1 MSFDQAN
8 TQAINA
14 DTTNANITNE
24 ETTMTETTV
33 TETVTETQAK
43 ATKPI
48 TTAKYARHLL
58 TLQEARVKRLEDE
71 LAEARVRVNELDEL
85 AATLPETATTTAANV
100 KRYAVFEGVS
110 FRFGRA
116 EKARTLEG
124 SIVAVKI
131 EDGKAVQ
138 YRVAVGEGFDQ
149 KLFTVFPGQI
159 IPSANEA
166 SNEAPTESANEAAI

>member
-14 DTTNANITNE
+14 NITNE
-24 ETTMTETTV
+24 ETTVTTAVET
-33 TETVTETQAK
+33 K

-58 TLQEARVKRLEDE
+58 ALQEARVKRLEDE
-71 LAEARVRVNELDEL
+71 LLDARLRVAELDDL
-85 AATLPETATTTAANV
+85 AATLPETAPTAAASV
-100 KRYAVFEGVS
+100 KQYAVGEGVS

-124 SIVAVKI
+124 VIVAVKT
-131 EDGKAVQ
+131 EDDKAAQ

-149 KLFTVFPGQI
+149 ELFTVFPGQI
-159 IPSANEA
+159 IASAKEDEA
-166 SNEAPTESANEAAI
+166 ANEAAI

>member
-14 DTTNANITNE
+14 NTTNE
-24 ETTMTETTV
+24 ETTV
-33 TETVTETQAK
+33 TETINAK
-43 ATKPI
+43 AAKPI

-58 TLQEARVKRLEDE
+58 ALQEARVKRLEDE
-71 LAEARVRVNELDEL
+71 LVDARARVAELDEL
-85 AATLPETATTTAANV
+85 AATLPETAPTTAGNV
-100 KRYAVFEGVS
+100 KQYAVGEGVS

-124 SIVAVKI
+124 VIVAVKT
-131 EDGKAVQ
+131 EDDKAAQ

-149 KLFTVFPGQI
+149 ELFTVFPGQI
-159 IPSANEA
+159 IASAKEDEA
-166 SNEAPTESANEAAI
+166 ANEAAI

>member
-14 DTTNANITNE
+14 DTNTNTTNE
-24 ETTMTETTV
+24 ETTMTATV
-33 TETVTETQAK
+33 TETTNAK

-58 TLQEARVKRLEDE
+58 ALQEARIKRLEDE
-71 LAEARVRVNELDEL
+71 LLDARSRVEELDYL
-85 AATLPETATTTAANV
+85 AATLPETAPTTAANV
-100 KRYAVFEGVS
+100 KQYAVGEGVS

-124 SIVAVKI
+124 VIVAVKT
-131 EDGKAVQ
+131 EDDKASQ

-149 KLFTVFPGQI
+149 ELFTVFPGQI
-159 IPSANEA
+159 I
-166 SNEAPTESANEAAI
+166 APAKEDESTNEAAI

>member
-14 DTTNANITNE
+14 NTTNE
-24 ETTMTETTV
+24 ENTV
-33 TETVTETQAK
+33 TETVTTAVETK

-58 TLQEARVKRLEDE
+58 ALQEARVKRLEDE
-71 LAEARVRVNELDEL
+71 LLDARLRVAELDDL
-85 AATLPETATTTAANV
+85 AATLPESAPTTAANV
-100 KRYAVFEGVS
+100 KQYAVGEGVT
-110 FRFGRA
+110 FRYGRA

-124 SIVAVKI
+124 SIVAVKT
-131 EDGKAVQ
+131 EDGKAAQ

-149 KLFTVFPGQI
+149 ELFTVFPGQI
-159 IPSANEA
+159 IASAKEDEAPGEA
-166 SNEAPTESANEAAI
+166 STEAAI

>member
-14 DTTNANITNE
+14 NTTNE
-24 ETTMTETTV
+24 ETTV
-33 TETVTETQAK
+33 TETVTDTQAK

-58 TLQEARVKRLEDE
+58 ALQEARVKRLEDE
-71 LAEARVRVNELDEL
+71 LLEARLRVAALDDL
-85 AATLPETATTTAANV
+85 AATLPESAPTTAANV
-100 KRYAVFEGVS
+100 KQYTLGEGVS

-116 EKARTLEG
+116 DKARTLDG
-124 SIVAVKI
+124 VIVAVKT
-131 EDGKAVQ
+131 EDDKAAQ

-149 KLFTVFPGQI
+149 ELFTIFPGQI
-159 IPSANEA
+159 I
-166 SNEAPTESANEAAI
+166 APAKEDEAAI

>member
-14 DTTNANITNE
+14 NTTNE
-24 ETTMTETTV
+24 ETTMTETPV
-33 TETVTETQAK
+33 TTAVETK

-58 TLQEARVKRLEDE
+58 ALQEARVKRLEDE
-71 LAEARVRVNELDEL
+71 LLDARLRVAELDDL
-85 AATLPETATTTAANV
+85 AATLPETAPTTAASV
-100 KRYAVFEGVS
+100 KQYAVGEGVS

-124 SIVAVKI
+124 VIVAVKT
-131 EDGKAVQ
+131 EDDKAAQ
-138 YRVAVGEGFDQ
+138 YRVAVGEGFEQ
-149 KLFTVFPGQI
+149 ELFTVFPGQI
-159 IPSANEA
+159 I
-166 SNEAPTESANEAAI
+166 APAKEDESANEAAI

>member
-14 DTTNANITNE
+14 NTTNE
-24 ETTMTETTV
+24 ETTVTTAVET
-33 TETVTETQAK
+33 K

-58 TLQEARVKRLEDE
+58 ALQEARVKRLEDE
-71 LAEARVRVNELDEL
+71 LLDARLRVAELDDL
-85 AATLPETATTTAANV
+85 AATLPESAPTTAANV
-100 KRYAVFEGVS
+100 KQYAVGEGVS

-124 SIVAVKI
+124 VIVAVKT
-131 EDGKAVQ
+131 EDDKAAQ

-149 KLFTVFPGQI
+149 ELFTVFPGQI
-159 IPSANEA
+159 IASAKEDEA
-166 SNEAPTESANEAAI
+166 NTEAAI

>member
-8 TQAINA
+8 TQAN
-14 DTTNANITNE
+14 TNTTNE
-24 ETTMTETTV
+24 ETTVTTAVET
-33 TETVTETQAK
+33 K

-58 TLQEARVKRLEDE
+58 ALQEARVKRLEDE
-71 LAEARVRVNELDEL
+71 LLDARLRVAELDDL
-85 AATLPETATTTAANV
+85 AATLPETAPTAAASV
-100 KRYAVFEGVS
+100 KQYAVGEGVS

-124 SIVAVKI
+124 VIVAVKT
-131 EDGKAVQ
+131 EDDKAAQ

-149 KLFTVFPGQI
+149 ELFTVFPGQI
-159 IPSANEA
+159 IASAKEDEA
-166 SNEAPTESANEAAI
+166 ANEAAI

>member
-8 TQAINA
+8 TQAIH
-14 DTTNANITNE
+14 ANTTNE
-24 ETTMTETTV
+24 ETPVTTTV
-33 TETVTETQAK
+33 ETK

-58 TLQEARVKRLEDE
+58 TLQEARIKRLEDE
-71 LAEARVRVNELDEL
+71 LLEARGRVSELDYL
-85 AATLPETATTTAANV
+85 AATLPETAPTTSGNV
-100 KRYAVFEGVS
+100 KQYTLGEGVS

-124 SIVAVKI
+124 VVVAVKT
-131 EDGKAVQ
+131 EDDKASQ

-149 KLFTVFPGQI
+149 ELFTIFPGQI
-159 IPSANEA
+159 IASAKEDEA
-166 SNEAPTESANEAAI
+166 SNEAANEAAI

>member
-14 DTTNANITNE
+14 NTTNE
-24 ETTMTETTV
+24 ETTVTTPVTTAVET
-33 TETVTETQAK
+33 K

-58 TLQEARVKRLEDE
+58 ALQEARIKRLEDE
-71 LAEARVRVNELDEL
+71 LLDARSRVEELDYL
-85 AATLPETATTTAANV
+85 AATLPETAPTTAANV
-100 KRYAVFEGVS
+100 KQYAVGEGVS

-124 SIVAVKI
+124 VIVAVKT
-131 EDGKAVQ
+131 EDDKASQ

-149 KLFTVFPGQI
+149 ELFTVFPGQI
-159 IPSANEA
+159 I
-166 SNEAPTESANEAAI
+166 APAKEDESANEAAI

>member
-14 DTTNANITNE
+14 DTTNTTNTNE
-24 ETTMTETTV
+24 ETTV
-33 TETVTETQAK
+33 TETVTDTQAK

-58 TLQEARVKRLEDE
+58 ALQEARVKRLEDE

-85 AATLPETATTTAANV
+85 AATLPETAPTTSGNV
-100 KRYAVFEGVS
+100 KQYAVGEGVS

-116 EKARTLEG
+116 EKARTLDG
-124 SIVAVKI
+124 VIVAVKT
-131 EDGKAVQ
+131 EDDKASQ

-149 KLFTVFPGQI
+149 ELFTVFPGQI
-159 IPSANEA
+159 IASAKEDEA
-166 SNEAPTESANEAAI
+166 STEAAI

>member
-14 DTTNANITNE
+14 DTNTTDTTNE
-24 ETTMTETTV
+24 ETTM

-43 ATKPI
+43 ATKAI

-58 TLQEARVKRLEDE
+58 ALQQARVKRLEEE
-71 LAEARVRVNELDEL
+71 LTDARARVDELDEL
-85 AATLPETATTTAANV
+85 AATLPESAPTTAANV
-100 KRYAVFEGVS
+100 KQYAVGEGVS

-124 SIVAVKI
+124 SIVAVKT
-131 EDGKAVQ
+131 EDGKAAQ

-149 KLFTVFPGQI
+149 ELFTVFPGQI
-159 IPSANEA
+159 I
-166 SNEAPTESANEAAI
+166 APVKEDEAAI

>member
-14 DTTNANITNE
+14 DTTNE

-33 TETVTETQAK
+33 TTAVETK

-58 TLQEARVKRLEDE
+58 ALQEARVKRLEDE
-71 LAEARVRVNELDEL
+71 LADARARVNELDEL
-85 AATLPETATTTAANV
+85 AATLPETAPTAAASV
-100 KRYAVFEGVS
+100 KQYAVGEGVS

-124 SIVAVKI
+124 VIVAVKT
-131 EDGKAVQ
+131 EDDKAAQ

-149 KLFTVFPGQI
+149 ELFTVFPGQI
-159 IPSANEA
+159 IASAKED
-166 SNEAPTESANEAAI
+166 ESANEAAL

>member
-14 DTTNANITNE
+14 DTTNTNE
-24 ETTMTETTV
+24 ET
-33 TETVTETQAK
+33 TVTETQAK

-58 TLQEARVKRLEDE
+58 ALQEARVKRLEDE
-71 LAEARVRVNELDEL
+71 LADARSRVNELDEL
-85 AATLPETATTTAANV
+85 AATLPETAPTTSGNV
-100 KRYAVFEGVS
+100 KQYAVGEGVS
-110 FRFGRA
+110 FRYGRA

-124 SIVAVKI
+124 SIVAVKT
-131 EDGKAVQ
+131 EDGKAAQ

-149 KLFTVFPGQI
+149 ELFTVFPGQI
-159 IPSANEA
+159 IASANED
-166 SNEAPTESANEAAI
+166 EAANEAAI

>member
-14 DTTNANITNE
+14 DTTNTNE
-24 ETTMTETTV
+24 ETTV
-33 TETVTETQAK
+33 TETPVTTAVETK

-58 TLQEARVKRLEDE
+58 ALQQARVKRLEDE
-71 LAEARVRVNELDEL
+71 LTDARIRVDELDNL
-85 AATLPETATTTAANV
+85 AAILPESAPTTAANV
-100 KRYAVFEGVS
+100 KQYAVGEGVS

-124 SIVAVKI
+124 VIVAVKT
-131 EDGKAVQ
+131 EDDKASQ

-149 KLFTVFPGQI
+149 ELFTVFPGQI
-159 IPSANEA
+159 IASTKEDEAANEA
-166 SNEAPTESANEAAI
+166 SI

>member
-14 DTTNANITNE
+14 DTTNTNE
-24 ETTMTETTV
+24 ETTVTTAVET
-33 TETVTETQAK
+33 K

-58 TLQEARVKRLEDE
+58 ALQEARVKRLEDE
-71 LAEARVRVNELDEL
+71 LADARVRVNELDEL
-85 AATLPETATTTAANV
+85 AATLPETAPTTSGNV
-100 KRYAVFEGVS
+100 KQYAVGEGVS

-124 SIVAVKI
+124 VIVAVKT
-131 EDGKAVQ
+131 EDDKASQ

-149 KLFTVFPGQI
+149 ELFTVFPGQI
-159 IPSANEA
+159 IASAKEDEA
-166 SNEAPTESANEAAI
+166 ASEAAI

>member
-14 DTTNANITNE
+14 DTTNE
-24 ETTMTETTV
+24 ETTV
-33 TETVTETQAK
+33 TTAVETK

-58 TLQEARVKRLEDE
+58 ALQEARVKRLEDE
-71 LAEARVRVNELDEL
+71 LLDARLRVAELDDL
-85 AATLPETATTTAANV
+85 AATLPETAPTAAANV
-100 KRYAVFEGVS
+100 KQYAVGEGVS

-124 SIVAVKI
+124 VIVAVKT
-131 EDGKAVQ
+131 EDDKAAQ

-149 KLFTVFPGQI
+149 ELFTVFPGQI
-159 IPSANEA
+159 IASAKEDEA
-166 SNEAPTESANEAAI
+166 STEATNEAAI

>member
-14 DTTNANITNE
+14 DTTNE
-24 ETTMTETTV
+24 ETTV

-58 TLQEARVKRLEDE
+58 TLQQARVKRLEDE
-71 LAEARVRVNELDEL
+71 LTDARIRVDELDNL
-85 AATLPETATTTAANV
+85 AAILPESAPTTAANV
-100 KRYAVFEGVS
+100 KQYAVGEGVS

-116 EKARTLEG
+116 EKARTLGG
-124 SIVAVKI
+124 SIVAVKT

-149 KLFTVFPGQI
+149 ELFTVFPGQI
-159 IPSANEA
+159 IAPAKEDEA
-166 SNEAPTESANEAAI
+166 DNEAAI

>member
-14 DTTNANITNE
+14 NTTNE
-24 ETTMTETTV
+24 ETTVTTTV
-33 TETVTETQAK
+33 ETK

-58 TLQEARVKRLEDE
+58 ALQEARVKRLEDE
-71 LAEARVRVNELDEL
+71 LADARNRVAELDEL
-85 AATLPETATTTAANV
+85 AATLPESAPTTAANV
-100 KRYAVFEGVS
+100 KQYAVGEGVS

-124 SIVAVKI
+124 SIVAVKT
-131 EDGKAVQ
+131 EDDKAAQ

-149 KLFTVFPGQI
+149 ELFTVFPGQI
-159 IPSANEA
+159 IPYAKEDEA
-166 SNEAPTESANEAAI
+166 STESVI

>member
-8 TQAINA
+8 TQA
-14 DTTNANITNE
+14 TNANTTNE
-24 ETTMTETTV
+24 ETTVTTAVET
-33 TETVTETQAK
+33 K

-58 TLQEARVKRLEDE
+58 ALQEARVKRLEDE
-71 LAEARVRVNELDEL
+71 LLEARLRVAELDDL
-85 AATLPETATTTAANV
+85 AATLPETAPTAAASV
-100 KRYAVFEGVS
+100 KQYAVGEGVS

-124 SIVAVKI
+124 VIVAVKT
-131 EDGKAVQ
+131 EDDKAAQ

-149 KLFTVFPGQI
+149 ELFTVFPGQI
-159 IPSANEA
+159 IASAKEDEA
-166 SNEAPTESANEAAI
+166 ANEAAI

>member
-14 DTTNANITNE
+14 TNE
-24 ETTMTETTV
+24 ETTV
-33 TETVTETQAK
+33 TETINAK
-43 ATKPI
+43 AAKPI

-58 TLQEARVKRLEDE
+58 ALQEARVKRLEDE
-71 LAEARVRVNELDEL
+71 LLDARLRVAELDDL
-85 AATLPETATTTAANV
+85 AATLPETAPTAAASV
-100 KRYAVFEGVS
+100 KQYAVGEGVS

-124 SIVAVKI
+124 VSVAVKT
-131 EDGKAVQ
+131 EDDKAAQ

-149 KLFTVFPGQI
+149 ELFTVFPGQI
-159 IPSANEA
+159 IASVNED
-166 SNEAPTESANEAAI
+166 EPTDEAAI

>member
-14 DTTNANITNE
+14 NTTNE
-24 ETTMTETTV
+24 ETTV
-33 TETVTETQAK
+33 TETVTETVTTAVETK
-43 ATKPI
+43 AVKPI

-71 LAEARVRVNELDEL
+71 LLDARSRVSELDYL
-85 AATLPETATTTAANV
+85 AVTLPESAPTPAANV
-100 KRYAVFEGVS
+100 KRYAVFEGVA
-110 FRFGRA
+110 FRYGRA

-124 SIVAVKI
+124 SIVAVKT
-131 EDGKAVQ
+131 EDDKAAQ

-149 KLFTVFPGQI
+149 ELFTVFPGQI
-159 IPSANEA
+159 TASANED
-166 SNEAPTESANEAAI
+166 EAATEAAI

>member
-14 DTTNANITNE
+14 NINTTNE
-24 ETTMTETTV
+24 ETTV
-33 TETVTETQAK
+33 TETPVTTAVETK

-58 TLQEARVKRLEDE
+58 ALQEARVKRLEDE
-71 LAEARVRVNELDEL
+71 LLDARLRVAELDDL
-85 AATLPETATTTAANV
+85 AATLPESAPTTAANV
-100 KRYAVFEGVS
+100 KQYAVGDGVT

-116 EKARTLEG
+116 EKARTLDG
-124 SIVAVKI
+124 SIVAVKT
-131 EDGKAVQ
+131 EDGKAAQ

-149 KLFTVFPGQI
+149 ELFTVFPGQI
-159 IPSANEA
+159 IASAKEDEV
-166 SNEAPTESANEAAI
+166 STEVSTEAAI

>member
-14 DTTNANITNE
+14 NTTNE
-24 ETTMTETTV
+24 ETTV
-33 TETVTETQAK
+33 TETINAK
-43 ATKPI
+43 AAKPI

-58 TLQEARVKRLEDE
+58 ALQEARVKRLEDE
-71 LAEARVRVNELDEL
+71 LLDARLRVAELDDL
-85 AATLPETATTTAANV
+85 AATLPETAPTAAASV
-100 KRYAVFEGVS
+100 KQYAVGEGVS

-124 SIVAVKI
+124 VIVAVKT
-131 EDGKAVQ
+131 EDDKAAQ

-149 KLFTVFPGQI
+149 ELFTVFPGQI
-159 IPSANEA
+159 IASVNED
-166 SNEAPTESANEAAI
+166 EPTDEAAI

>member
-14 DTTNANITNE
+14 NINANE
-24 ETTMTETTV
+24 ETTVTTAVET
-33 TETVTETQAK
+33 K
-43 ATKPI
+43 ATKPV

-58 TLQEARVKRLEDE
+58 ALQQARVKRLEDE
-71 LAEARVRVNELDEL
+71 LTDARIRVDELDNL
-85 AATLPETATTTAANV
+85 AATLPESAPTTAANV
-100 KRYAVFEGVS
+100 KQYAVGEGVS

-124 SIVAVKI
+124 SIVAVKT

-149 KLFTVFPGQI
+149 ELFSVFPGQI
-159 IPSANEA
+159 QDA
-166 SNEAPTESANEAAI
+166 SQDTQKDADQLPFDLTA

>member
-14 DTTNANITNE
+14 NTTNE
-24 ETTMTETTV
+24 ETTV
-33 TETVTETQAK
+33 TETVTDTQAK

-58 TLQEARVKRLEDE
+58 ALQEARVKRLEDE
-71 LAEARVRVNELDEL
+71 LLEARLRVAELDDL
-85 AATLPETATTTAANV
+85 AATLPETAPTAAANV
-100 KRYAVFEGVS
+100 KQYAVGDGVS

-116 EKARTLEG
+116 EKARTLDG
-124 SIVAVKI
+124 VIVAVKT
-131 EDGKAVQ
+131 EDDKAVQ

-149 KLFTVFPGQI
+149 ELFTIFPGQI
-159 IPSANEA
+159 TASAKED
-166 SNEAPTESANEAAI
+166 ESANEAAI

>member
-14 DTTNANITNE
+14 NITNE
-24 ETTMTETTV
+24 ET
-33 TETVTETQAK
+33 TVTETQAK

-58 TLQEARVKRLEDE
+58 ALQEARVKRLEDE
-71 LAEARVRVNELDEL
+71 LADARARVNELDEL
-85 AATLPETATTTAANV
+85 AATLPETAPTTAGNV
-100 KRYAVFEGVS
+100 KQYAVGEGVS

-116 EKARTLEG
+116 EKARTLDG
-124 SIVAVKI
+124 VIVAVKT
-131 EDGKAVQ
+131 EDGKASQ

-149 KLFTVFPGQI
+149 ELFSIFPGQI
-159 IPSANEA
+159 QDA
-166 SNEAPTESANEAAI
+166 SQDTQKDADQLPFDLTA